1 MKIIIFQIK
10 DTGIGIKKSDLNYI
24 FDMFYRGTNSRREDG
39 MGIGLSVVKNV
50 IATYGWHIDVQ
61 SEENKG
67 SCFTIEISYT
77 DNDIMPVS

>member
-1 MKIIIFQIK
+1 
-10 DTGIGIKKSDLNYI
+10 
-24 FDMFYRGTNSRREDG
+24 MFYRGTNSRREDG

-77 DNDIMPVS
+77 DNDIMTVS